1 MPNGC
6 QKCWEE
12 FKGWLKAFTPV
23 ETFLTVLEALLLA
36 VLIVFIVFLVLHFLS
51 CRGELESRQSSTLD
65 PAFHITTGA
74 PRFSTRS
81 VTAGSHNDTT
91 GRKTRPT
98 CTYTK
103 EPKST
108 LATTSANETSASS
121 SPYLTDVPTYA
132 TPTHPDQIVPIES
145 DGELAVEDER
155 SHVMALVKIKPS
167 GVTFGCILTVVAERW
182 VLTAASCLD
191 SIEEVDSLDNFV
203 IMENYDALNKGRSHA
218 VSDVRV
224 HPLYEG
230 GNKSYD
236 LALLRSED
244 GLGRPPVKMASLL
257 DYFKLPMG
265 EAGNILGFGRFRTI
279 DQSAPQQVH
288 SAVVH
293 ILPSSHCTPPES
305 LTLERHLI
313 PLEPVA
319 RGRCGL
325 APLCLGVLHARG
337 APCNFCAGAPLL
349 RAGALLGVMA
359 DNGQCGAACEPALYA
374 NVAAQQQWIH
384 ASIS

>member
-23 ETFLTVLEALLLA
+23 ETFLTILEALLL
-36 VLIVFIVFLVLHFLS
+36 VILIVFIIFLILHFLS
-51 CRGELESRQSSTLD
+51 CRGELESQASTSTAAT
-65 PAFHITTGA
+65 AFHISTVT
-74 PRFSTRS
+74 PRYSTRRL
-81 VTAGSHNDTT
+81 TAISRDTT

-103 EPKST
+103 EQNST
-108 LATTSANETSASS
+108 LATPSTNEITASS
-121 SPYLTDVPTYA
+121 SPYTTDVPTYE
-132 TPTHPDQIVPIES
+132 TPTHPDQIVPIQS

-155 SHVMALVKIKPS
+155 RHVMALVKIKPS

-182 VLTAASCLD
+182 VVTAASCLD

-203 IMENYDALNKGRSHA
+203 IMDNYDALNKGLSHA

-236 LALLRSED
+236 LALLQSED

-265 EAGNILGFGRFRTI
+265 EAVNILGFGRFRTI
-279 DQSAPQQVH
+279 DQSVPQQVH
-288 SAVVH
+288 FAVVH
-293 ILPSSHCTPPES
+293 ILPSTHCLPPDS
-305 LTLERHLI
+305 LERHLI

-319 RGRCGL
+319 HGRCGL
-325 APLCLGVLHARG
+325 APLCIGVLHARG
-337 APCNFCAGAPLL
+337 SPCNYCAGAPLL
-349 RAGALLGVMA
+349 RAGTLLGIMA
-359 DNGQCGAACEPALYA
+359 DNEQCGAACEPALYA

-384 ASIS
+384 TSAS

>member
-23 ETFLTVLEALLLA
+23 ETFLTILEALLLV
-36 VLIVFIVFLVLHFLS
+36 VLIVFMVFLILHFLS
-51 CRGELESRQSSTLD
+51 CRGELESSTLD
-65 PAFHITTGA
+65 SDTASNTTTVA
-74 PRFSTRS
+74 PRYSTRRP
-81 VTAGSHNDTT
+81 TGIHNDTT

-103 EPKST
+103 EQKST
-108 LATTSANETSASS
+108 LATTSANETTASS
-121 SPYLTDVPTYA
+121 SPYSTDVPITYA
-132 TPTHPDQIVPIES
+132 TPTHPDQIVSIES

-155 SHVMALVKIKPS
+155 RHVMALVKIKPS

-203 IMENYDALNKGRSHA
+203 IMDNYDALNKGRSHA

-244 GLGRPPVKMASLL
+244 GLDRPPVKIASLL
-257 DYFKLPMG
+257 IYFKLPMG

-279 DQSAPQQVH
+279 DHSVPQQVH

-293 ILPSSHCTPPES
+293 ILPSSLCMSPETLS
-305 LTLERHLI
+305 LERHLI

-319 RGRCGL
+319 HGRCGL

-349 RAGALLGVMA
+349 RAGTLLAVMA
-359 DNGQCGAACEPALYA
+359 DNEQCGAACEPALYA
-374 NVAAQQQWIH
+374 NVAAHQQWIH
-384 ASIS
+384 ASAS